1 MTLLFRQRRHEM
13 ADSLFRTSQSAL
25 DRILQ
30 GNMIVKSKIKDSETF
45 AAVHGF
51 CCRMIAR
58 DRSMVGELQRILR
71 LRI

>member
-30 GNMIVKSKIKDSETF
+30 GNMIVKSKMKNSETF

-51 CCRMIAR
+51 LLSN
-58 DRSMVGELQRILR
+58 DRPRQEYGRRTSAHT
-71 LRI
+71 